1 MSELKKVRVR
11 VPVTRDVEYIVH
23 VKDPGNLAEVADA
36 LESKDPSDWETDPC
50 FYEHL
55 GDVWKNVVNKVTK
68 ENIDILE
75 D

>member
-1 MSELKKVRVR
+1 MSKLKKVRVR
-11 VPVTRDVEYIVH
+11 VPVSRDVEYIVH

-36 LESKDPSDWETDPC
+36 LGSKDPSDWENDPC

-55 GDVWKNVVNKVTK
+55 GDVWKNVANKVTK